1 MTPGIYQKKIDSLV
15 DYFKSGES
23 TDYKLGLEIEHFI
36 LNSNFEAVPYRGI
49 NGIEGI
55 LKSLEKKGWEGIYEN
70 ENILGLKGKNADISL
85 EPGGQFELS
94 LYPLKSIKEI
104 NEVYNDFLYQITPII
119 ETGEK
124 ILLAAGYQPVTK
136 IKDIELLPKKR
147 YHYMYNYFKDKGK
160 YAHNM
165 MKGTASIQL
174 NLDYNS
180 EEDFIK
186 KMRVSYFLSPL
197 IYFFFDN
204 GPFFEGDIISH
215 HNIRSVI
222 WDNCD
227 SDRCGLFESVFNEDF
242 SYEDYAE
249 YVLNLPA
256 IITMKSGNLIYTG
269 KQLIKDIYDPLN
281 FTDKETEHL
290 LTMAFPD
297 VRLKKY
303 IEIRMGD
310 SLPYPYPISYVAF
323 WQGLLYNPQVLAKL
337 NKKAVKYTGEDINRI
352 KNNIRENGLKSRD
365 YGKPL
370 LDFMIELLD
379 MASISLNEE
388 ESIYLDFLREM
399 VINNVLPKNK
409 TLNQYNKSRN
419 KISSLQWCKVQKGG
433 YRCPKKCTINSTNL

>member
-1 MTPGIYQKKIDSLV
+1 MNPGIYQKKVDSLV
-15 DYFKSGES
+15 AYFKSGES
-23 TDYKLGLEIEHFI
+23 NDYKLGLEIEHFI
-36 LNSNFEAVPYRGI
+36 LNNNLEAVPYKGV
-49 NGIEGI
+49 NGLEGI

-70 ENILGLKGKNADISL
+70 ENILGLKGKDSDISL

-94 LYPLKSIKEI
+94 LHPFKTIKEI
-104 NEVYNDFLYQITPII
+104 KEVYNDFLDQITPII
-119 ETGEK
+119 GTGEK
-124 ILLAAGYQPVTK
+124 ILLAAGYQPVTN

-204 GPFFEGDIISH
+204 GPFFEGDITSH

-227 SDRCGLFESVFNEDF
+227 SDRCGLLESVFNEDF
-242 SYEDYAE
+242 SYADYAE
-249 YVLNLPA
+249 YILNLPT
-256 IITMKSGNLIYTG
+256 IVTMKNDKLIYTG
-269 KQLIKDIYDPLN
+269 KQLTKDIYDPLS

-323 WQGLLYNPQVLAKL
+323 WQGLLYNPQVLDKL
-337 NKKAVKYTGEDINRI
+337 NNEAVKYTGEDINNI
-352 KNNIRENGLKSRD
+352 KNSIRKNGVKSED

-370 LDFMIELLD
+370 LNFMLELLE
-379 MASISLNEE
+379 MASVSLNKEE
-388 ESIYLDFLREM
+388 LFYLDFLKEM
-399 VINNVLPKNK
+399 VIDNGIPKNK
-409 TLNQYNKSRN
+409 TLNQYNRTSN
-419 KISSLQWCKVQKGG
+419 KINSLQWCKVQGG
-433 YRCPKKCTINSTNL
+433 VVDVARNVQSI